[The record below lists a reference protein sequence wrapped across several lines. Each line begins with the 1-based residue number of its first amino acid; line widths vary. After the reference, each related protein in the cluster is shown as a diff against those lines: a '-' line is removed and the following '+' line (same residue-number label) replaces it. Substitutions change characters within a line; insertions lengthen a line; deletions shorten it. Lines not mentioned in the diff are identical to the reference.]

1 MTQNGLIVSL
11 MAVLFLIF
19 GYLGVPVAFS
29 LIAGVVI
36 GTLFTPVSLPS
47 IIAQLFNGID
57 AEPLMAVPFFLL
69 IGELMTSANVVVRIA
84 NLSQALVGHVRGGL
98 AQVDRRI
105 VSRRHSARAYDRLWA
120 DDLLLLLW
128 PRWVSPAALVIRE
141 FRRSDQGRRVAADD
155 PDHPAGRYHDRLVRA
170 ARGRGRRHRLYPRRR
185 HPAAQFRAFAQP
197 AA

>member
-11 MAVLFLIF
+11 MAVLFLVF

-69 IGELMTSANVVVRIA
+69 VGELRTSANVVIRIA

-98 AQVDRRI
+98 AQVVTVFSMFFSGMSGSIPQHRRMTT
-105 VSRRHSARAYDRLWA
+105 RTCRKRTC
-120 DDLLLLLW
+120 
-128 PRWVSPAALVIRE
+128 
-141 FRRSDQGRRVAADD
+141 
-155 PDHPAGRYHDRLVRA
+155 
-170 ARGRGRRHRLYPRRR
+170 
-185 HPAAQFRAFAQP
+185 
-197 AA
+197 